1 MNSFAYAQL
10 FRVLLF
16 CIVFKDH
23 VREWAFR
30 VPLSPTACALYL
42 RVNGL
47 STPFFREILAWKSRL
62 PNVFSLLQRNSSY
75 IQAISVKH
83 TCFTE
88 IIMFQ
93 FPNKIHFKRIYCGL
107 GCTSQCV
114 VSGAMGRS
122 DSSYTIASIA
132 ASIPLMMSSRERLGV
147 LGRCCTCSCIKGTC
161 MNPPRICG
169 KDLLIW

>member
-1 MNSFAYAQL
+1 MSASGLFVCLSRRQLAHYTSGLMGCQHLFSGNFGLERPFAE
-10 FRVLLF
+10 
-16 CIVFKDH
+16 C
-23 VREWAFR
+23 
-30 VPLSPTACALYL
+30 
-42 RVNGL
+42 
-47 STPFFREILAWKSRL
+47 
-62 PNVFSLLQRNSSY
+62 FSLLQRNSSY

-93 FPNKIHFKRIYCGL
+93 FPNKIHLKRIYCGL